1 MAHYELHTVDGFAQT
16 TIEGALDFAGTAAML
31 RQVAAETGVRG
42 RHLLL
47 DLREAEASGLSY
59 SDVYRLVAMLSE
71 HPRVFHNRIALL
83 DTFREGFE
91 KVQFFQASAT
101 DQGFEVRAFLDEA
114 TAVGWLEATVPVA

>member
-1 MAHYELHTVDGFAQT
+1 MAHYEIHAVDGFAQT
-16 TIEGALDFAGTAAML
+16 TVEGLLDFEETAAML
-31 RQVAAETGVRG
+31 REIAEEAGIQG

-47 DLREAEASGLSY
+47 DLRDAEASGLSY
-59 SDVYRLVAMLSE
+59 SDVYRLVGMLNE
-71 HPRVFHNRIALL
+71 HPHTCHIRIALL

-114 TAVGWLEATVPVA
+114 AAVGWLEATKPVA

>member
-1 MAHYELHTVDGFAQT
+1 MAHYEILHVDGFVQT
-16 TIEGALDFAGTAAML
+16 SIEGSLDFAGTAALL
-31 RQVAAETGVRG
+31 RQVAEEASVKG
-42 RHLLL
+42 RHLML

-59 SDVYRLVAMLSE
+59 SDVYRLVRMLSE

-83 DTFREGFE
+83 DTFRDGFE

-114 TAVGWLEATVPVA
+114 AAVLWLEATEPVA